1 MESFWS
7 HFKDEYY
14 YDKTFATYEDLVAGI
29 NDYVTYYNTKH
40 YQWKLNSLT
49 PVEYRNQAA

>member
-14 YDKTFATYEDLVAGI
+14 YDKTFATYEDLVTGI
-29 NDYVTYYNTKH
+29 NDYVTYYNTKR

-49 PVEYRNQAA
+49 SVEYRNQAA